1 MVKKRDSRRKDLE
14 TETSQALSRRDFFT
28 KGAAVGVGAA
38 VLGSSVAEAQ
48 QAPAAPITWHYEADV
63 VVLGAGSVGL
73 IAALRAQQLG
83 STVLIVEQNFDA
95 GGKLVHSGG
104 ITSLGGGDPIQQRD
118 VAALDPQGLG
128 LTAPVLPKE
137 DMTDNIELLFTDMT
151 DWSVADSA
159 AYPTYRYNDREQHRA
174 WADNAPATRQFMM
187 DNYVRF
193 ARISTTHEGGGMSKA
208 RAALGMLKLAEK
220 TDIKAGTLSRA
231 DAGDE
236 ERNSLFNPS
245 NGGPV
250 SSGTS
255 VGAPGWITGGFAIAR
270 SLEFSAR
277 EKGIKF
283 LMHRHMDTLIREQP
297 NSGRVIGV
305 TASYTPR
312 MNPETGQ
319 RLEGYFQNGNI
330 DERAPTINIRARK
343 AVIIGTGGMMGNVVL
358 RTMNDP
364 RMSEP
369 SIQVGDALMGPLH
382 EDGSGILAAMR
393 LGAVLSGMSQSH
405 QHRLGSP
412 LLQPVLGTSQR
423 YEATFPGHPV
433 FLFVKSKGI
442 SIGNGGWEHVINVNQ
457 VGKRFYNESA
467 IAASFGN
474 AKYPP
479 GSDGTRKPFT
489 PLDWRNSSI
498 AQIKTM
504 FNRSAA
510 SDAALAMNE
519 GSKAP
524 DFAPG
529 PTWAIFD
536 AAAVKRTDWPVR
548 YPYIA
553 EPSDGFFVKAD
564 TIAELAKKMM
574 TNPFQK
580 VPLKYLEETIARYNS
595 LADKGKDDDFEK
607 PVMHPINTPP
617 FYAAIV
623 PIYVNDSYGGLRING
638 KRQVVDVKGAVIPGL
653 YAGGEASG
661 GGRQHG
667 IGRATVDGYIAAT
680 NAVRET
686 A

>member
-1 MVKKRDSRRKDLE
+1 MVKKRDTRKDPQDQIN
-14 TETSQALSRRDFFT
+14 TALSRREFFK
-28 KGAAVGVGAA
+28 KGAAAGVGAT
-38 VLGSSVAEAQ
+38 VLAGGVAEAQ
-48 QAPAAPITWHYEADV
+48 QAPAAITWNYEADV
-63 VVLGAGSVGL
+63 VVIGSGSVGL

-83 STVLIVEQNFDA
+83 ASVIILEQNFDV

-118 VAALDPQGLG
+118 VAAADPQGLG
-128 LTAPVLPKE
+128 LTAPILPKD
-137 DMTDNIELLFTDMT
+137 DMTDSVELLFTDLT
-151 DWSVADSA
+151 DWSVVDSA
-159 AYPTYRYNDREQHRA
+159 AYPTYRYNDRDQHRA
-174 WADNAPATRQFMM
+174 FADNAPATRQFMI

-208 RAALGMLKLAEK
+208 RAALGMLKLADK
-220 TDIKAGTLSRA
+220 TDIKAGTISRA

-255 VGAPGWITGGFAIAR
+255 VGAPGWITGGFTIAR
-270 SLEFSAR
+270 SLEFAAR

-283 LMHRHMDTLIREQP
+283 LMHRHMDELIREQP
-297 NSGRVIGV
+297 YSGRVIGV
-305 TASYTPR
+305 KASYTPR

-319 RLEGYFQNGNI
+319 RLEGYFQNGNV
-330 DERAPTINIRARK
+330 DERAPTINVRARK

-369 SIQVGDALMGPLH
+369 SIQFGDALMGPLH
-382 EDGSGILAAMR
+382 EDGSGILAGMKV
-393 LGAVLSGMSQSH
+393 GAVLYGMSQSH

-412 LLQPVLGTSQR
+412 LLQPVIGTSQR
-423 YEATFPGHPV
+423 YESTFPGHPV

-442 SIGNGGWEHVINVNQ
+442 SIGNSGWEHLVNVNQ

-467 IAASFGN
+467 IATSFGN
-474 AKYPP
+474 AKYPI

-498 AQIKTM
+498 AQIKGM
-504 FNRSAA
+504 FNRAAA

-524 DFAPG
+524 EYNPG

-536 AAAVKRTDWPVR
+536 AAAVQRTNWPVR
-548 YPYIA
+548 YPFIA
-553 EPSDGFFVKAD
+553 EPTDGFFIKAD
-564 TIAELAKKMM
+564 TIAELAKKV
-574 TNPFQK
+574 TLNPFQK
-580 VPLKYLEETIARYNS
+580 MPMEHLEATIARYNGF
-595 LADKGKDDDFEK
+595 ADKGKDEDFEK
-607 PVMHPINTPP
+607 PVMHPITRPP

-638 KRQVVDVKGAVIPGL
+638 KRQVIDVAGKVIAGL
-653 YAGGEASG
+653 YSGGEASG

-667 IGRATVDGYIAAT
+667 IGRAVVDGYIAGTQA
-680 NAVRET
+680 ARE